1 MKSVN
6 DIRTTREVKTITCSD
21 KKPTKGLVFQVW
33 WKLGPLLKPLHFGE
47 WVAEDVKMCATT
59 YSQTSVHKIKKL
71 HVHHFTPT
79 AHHSLGM
86 MNLEQL
92 FWKSAICL
100 LCWGKACMWGRT
112 WRHTG
117 GRGRQGFTVQ
127 WAASLQS
134 PATEGDRHTHARARW
149 RLHYIFI
156 TVITPNF
163 VCVIWLENRQ

>member
-21 KKPTKGLVFQVW
+21 KKLTKGLVFQVW
-33 WKLGPLLKPLHFGE
+33 WKLGPLLKPLHFGD
-47 WVAEDVKMCATT
+47 WVAEDVKSENVCHNIF
-59 YSQTSVHKIKKL
+59 SN
-71 HVHHFTPT
+71 
-79 AHHSLGM
+79 LGM

-134 PATEGDRHTHARARW
+134 PATEGDRHTHACARW

-163 VCVIWLENRQ
+163 INVFWLENRQ